1 MLEFTRG
8 NRLLVGKECDGDFV
22 ASNLSERDRV
32 LSQRHVISIDH
43 TCIAAEWEKK
53 GMGISKFP
61 PHPVPVR

>member
-1 MLEFTRG
+1 M
-8 NRLLVGKECDGDFV
+8 GKECDGHFV